1 MIGYLIL
8 IAFWVLA
15 TLTVFALSIPYIR
28 KRETKGTISLF
39 VALLSLGV
47 YTIFDEGLERA
58 WWVWV
63 LLTLGLIGGAA
74 LSSFIEQRG
83 FAHEAPREEPQR
95 MVK

>member
-8 IAFWVLA
+8 VAFWVLA
-15 TLTVFALSIPYIR
+15 TLTVFAMSIPYIR
-28 KRETKGTISLF
+28 KREAKGTISLF
-39 VALLSLGV
+39 VALFSFGV
-47 YTIFDEGLERA
+47 YTIFDEGLELI

-63 LLTLGLIGGAA
+63 LLTLGLISGAA

-83 FAHEAPREEPQR
+83 SAQEVPREVPQR

>member
-15 TLTVFALSIPYIR
+15 TLTLFALSIPYIR
-28 KRETKGTISLF
+28 KRETKGVIALL

-47 YTIFDEGLERA
+47 YTLYVEGYEQTWWA
-58 WWVWV
+58 WTI
-63 LLTLGLIGGAA
+63 LALGLVGGAV
-74 LSSFIEQRG
+74 LSVFIEQRDVVQ
-83 FAHEAPREEPQR
+83 EVPQR

>member
-28 KRETKGTISLF
+28 KRETKGIISLF
-39 VALLSLGV
+39 VALLSFGV
-47 YTIFDEGLERA
+47 YSVFDEGLERT

-63 LLTLGLIGGAA
+63 LLVLGLIGGAA

-83 FAHEAPREEPQR
+83 LTQETPREEPQR